1 MKTLYIDVYF
11 CVNFLVDVLS
21 VFIALRIIHARI
33 RIKRLI
39 LSGVL
44 GGAFAIIE
52 LFIQSAAI
60 HILIAAIF
68 ILLLSIIASN
78 GMSFTRRIKFIISFY
93 LSAFIISGIVNFVYS
108 LLNRFLSDVFED
120 LSETTNTRAILFS
133 LIIMLIIGVLR
144 LIIMMFSDSMDEKSV
159 SLEIQLKDKIIQT
172 DALVDSGNLVKDPM
186 NMNPVIFLK
195 EKYARRIIPDS
206 VIDLTDIDSLGHD
219 YRKRIRLVPVT
230 RNGHTHVMTG
240 IRVDRIFFVY
250 EKYKEEIEATI
261 VIDKEEGTYGGYY
274 ALAPYV
280 SVFKHEKT
288 N

>member
-21 VFIALRIIHARI
+21 VFIALRIIHEMI
-33 RIKRLI
+33 KIKRLI

-78 GMSFTRRIKFIISFY
+78 GMSFTRRIKFIFSFY

-159 SLEIQLKDKIIQT
+159 SLEIQLKD
-172 DALVDSGNLVKDPM
+172 
-186 NMNPVIFLK
+186 
-195 EKYARRIIPDS
+195 
-206 VIDLTDIDSLGHD
+206 
-219 YRKRIRLVPVT
+219 
-230 RNGHTHVMTG
+230 
-240 IRVDRIFFVY
+240 
-250 EKYKEEIEATI
+250 
-261 VIDKEEGTYGGYY
+261 
-274 ALAPYV
+274 
-280 SVFKHEKT
+280 
-288 N
+288 